1 MFPNE
6 IIVYSEIAKVIFS
19 FLLYTNIGQIKQ
31 SHLFFWNEIAFLS
44 FILLI
49 THMSL
54 AALLISPHVVRN
66 AST

>member
-31 SHLFFWNEIAFLS
+31 SHLFF
-44 FILLI
+44 
-49 THMSL
+49 
-54 AALLISPHVVRN
+54 
-66 AST
+66 